1 MNRIFWLCSKW
12 PTFSLQRNIS
22 TLSNYHFFQTNF
34 HKYLIW
40 NKFLYEIY
48 LYSYIL
54 QVQHHVWYAL
64 QHRTVFEKLEFKY
77 CNTGKSC
84 VQSSE
89 LDAKSDINEIKLME
103 ADHAGGDGILSAL
116 YISLL
121 PNEIVLILKT
131 FLSQGEGRK

>member
-22 TLSNYHFFQTNF
+22 TLSNYHFIQTN
-34 HKYLIW
+34 
-40 NKFLYEIY
+40 NKM
-48 LYSYIL
+48 
-54 QVQHHVWYAL
+54 VWYAL

-89 LDAKSDINEIKLME
+89 LDAKSDINEIKLMV
-103 ADHAGGDGILSAL
+103 ADHAGGNGIRPAL

-121 PNEIVLILKT
+121 PNSTNNCFIENISYRNRTKVLVNI
-131 FLSQGEGRK
+131 

>member
-1 MNRIFWLCSKW
+1 M
-12 PTFSLQRNIS
+12 
-22 TLSNYHFFQTNF
+22 
-34 HKYLIW
+34 
-40 NKFLYEIY
+40 
-48 LYSYIL
+48 
-54 QVQHHVWYAL
+54 VWYAL

-89 LDAKSDINEIKLME
+89 LDAKSDINEIKLMV
-103 ADHAGGDGILSAL
+103 ADHAGGNGILSAL